1 MGFLI
6 YFCNEIKKYNMNLIN
21 ILLASLFLNINTSVS
36 IEDITTDNIIE
47 AIENNNFEFIERGL
61 SKGLINGNATYKG
74 KTLLIH
80 AVMNDNAEMINVL
93 VRKGCSLSV
102 PGDEGYLPEEW
113 ARKLNKVHALA
124 EIIVITA

>member
-1 MGFLI
+1 
-6 YFCNEIKKYNMNLIN
+6 MNLIN
-21 ILLASLFLNINTSVS
+21 ILLASLFLNINISVS
-36 IEDITTDNIIE
+36 SEDITADNIIE

-61 SKGLINGNATYKG
+61 SKGLINGNATYKR

-102 PGDEGYLPEEW
+102 PCDEGYLPEEW

>member
-1 MGFLI
+1 
-6 YFCNEIKKYNMNLIN
+6 MNLIN
-21 ILLASLFLNINTSVS
+21 ILLASIILNINITVS
-36 IEDITTDNIIE
+36 DEGITVDNIIE
-47 AIENNNFEFIERGL
+47 AIQNNNFEFIETGL
-61 SKGLINGNATYKG
+61 SKGLIDRNATYNG

-80 AVMNDNAEMINVL
+80 AVINDNAEMINVL